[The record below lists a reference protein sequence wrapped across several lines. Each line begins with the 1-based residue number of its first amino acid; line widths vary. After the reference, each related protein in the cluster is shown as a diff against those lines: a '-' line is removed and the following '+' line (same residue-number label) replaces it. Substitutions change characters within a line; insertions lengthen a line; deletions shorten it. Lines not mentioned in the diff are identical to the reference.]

1 MNRYTEQTID
11 KDRYSKEQCEGYGHR
26 FSQETG
32 AKMKAYMRTH
42 VKLGTLKAIIVSNN
56 NNDALA
62 KIYQV
67 EEVPIH
73 QLAAPLPLVLP
84 LHLTLF
90 ELPPLKC
97 IHCTMRNTRRG
108 VPFP

>member
-1 MNRYTEQTID
+1 
-11 KDRYSKEQCEGYGHR
+11 
-26 FSQETG
+26 
-32 AKMKAYMRTH
+32 MRTH
-42 VKLGTLKAIIVSNN
+42 VKLGTLIAIIVMNN
-56 NNDALA
+56 NNALA

-67 EEVPIH
+67 EEVLIH
-73 QLAAPLPLVLP
+73 QLAAPLPLVST

-90 ELPPLKC
+90 ELPPLKY